1 VIGTIVWNIKKLQ
14 NLILTFSE
22 KSINDYIL
30 SMKLY
35 KEKRESNLSNISEIV
50 FDTTKKEPLVS
61 VVTPSFNAKDFLPL
75 LAHSVSKQTIVQDIQ
90 WVVVDDCSTDN
101 TQEVLADLSKKYKEL
116 SIKVLKNKTN
126 GGAAFTLNRGFQ
138 ASDGKY
144 VAWIS
149 ADDEYI
155 DRDKLEKDVILLEDG
170 NDVVFSK
177 YTVIKYTSGDSK
189 IVESF
194 IPENKIDLFL
204 YLTFSSNL
212 NGSSLVLKKEKYLQA
227 GGFDENLWNID
238 GDYDLFVKLALLGS
252 KFILSDSKVL
262 RRVHGGQTS
271 NQMNKMKLG
280 TSLTRSRFARIKFF
294 RDIMVK
300 RIEGLDNLVDS
311 FNLAA
316 NFSFFFLD
324 ISENVVL
331 PLNLKI
337 LRSLLKTNSKRA
349 LDVLSSYK
357 EFVTYMFNLE
367 NFQSF
372 VKKLSKFT

>member
-1 VIGTIVWNIKKLQ
+1 MVGTIIWNIKKLQ
-14 NLILTFSE
+14 NLIFTFSE

-35 KEKRESNLSNISEIV
+35 EEKCESNLSNISEIL

-61 VVTPSFNAKDFLPL
+61 VVTPSFNAKDFLPS
-75 LAHSVSKQTIVQDIQ
+75 LAQSLSKQTIVQDIQ
-90 WVVVDDCSTDN
+90 WVVVDDCSTDG
-101 TQEVLADLSKKYKEL
+101 TQEVLEGLCKEHREL
-116 SIKVLKNKTN
+116 SIKILKNKTN
-126 GGAAFTLNRGFQ
+126 GGAAFSLNRGFQ

-155 DRDKLEKDVILLEDG
+155 DIDKLEKDIILLENG

-189 IVESF
+189 IVESV
-194 IPENKIDLFL
+194 IPENNIDLFL

-252 KFILSDSKVL
+252 KFVLSNSKVL

-280 TSLTRSRFARIKFF
+280 TSLTRSRFARVKFL
-294 RDIMVK
+294 RDVMVK
-300 RIEGLDNLVDS
+300 KIEELDNLIDS

-324 ISENVVL
+324 ISENIDL
-331 PLNLKI
+331 PMNLKI
-337 LRSLLKTNSKRA
+337 LRALLKPNSKRA
-349 LDVLSSYK
+349 LDVLNSYK

-367 NFQSF
+367 NFQAF
-372 VKKLSKFT
+372 VKNLKVE

>member
-1 VIGTIVWNIKKLQ
+1 
-14 NLILTFSE
+14 
-22 KSINDYIL
+22 
-30 SMKLY
+30 MKLY
-35 KEKRESNLSNISEIV
+35 KEKCESNLSNISEIL
-50 FDTTKKEPLVS
+50 FDTTKREPLVS
-61 VVTPSFNAKDFLPL
+61 VVTPSFNAKDFLPS
-75 LAHSVSKQTIVQDIQ
+75 LAQSLSKQTIVQDIQ
-90 WVVVDDCSTDN
+90 WVVVDDCSTDG
-101 TQEVLADLSKKYKEL
+101 TQEVLERLCKEHREL
-116 SIKVLKNKTN
+116 SIKILKNKTN
-126 GGAAFTLNRGFQ
+126 GGAAFSLNRGFQ

-155 DRDKLEKDVILLEDG
+155 DIDKLEKDVILLENG

-189 IVESF
+189 IVESV
-194 IPENKIDLFL
+194 IPENNIDLFL

-252 KFILSDSKVL
+252 KFVLSNSKVL

-280 TSLTRSRFARIKFF
+280 TSLTRSRFARVKFL
-294 RDIMVK
+294 RDVMVK
-300 RIEGLDNLVDS
+300 KIEELDNLIDS
-311 FNLAA
+311 FNLTA

-324 ISENVVL
+324 ISENIDL
-331 PLNLKI
+331 PMNLKI
-337 LRSLLKTNSKRA
+337 LRALLKPNSKRA
-349 LDVLSSYK
+349 LDVLNSYK

-367 NFQSF
+367 NFQAF
-372 VKKLSKFT
+372 VKNLKVE

>member
-1 VIGTIVWNIKKLQ
+1 MVGTIIWNIKKLQ
-14 NLILTFSE
+14 NLLFTFSE
-22 KSINDYIL
+22 KSISDYIL

-35 KEKRESNLSNISEIV
+35 KEKCESNLSNISEIL
-50 FDTTKKEPLVS
+50 FDTTKREPLVS
-61 VVTPSFNAKDFLPL
+61 VVTPSFNAKDFLPS
-75 LAHSVSKQTIVQDIQ
+75 LAQSLSKQTIVQDIQ
-90 WVVVDDCSTDN
+90 WVVVDDCSTDG
-101 TQEVLADLSKKYKEL
+101 TQEVLERLCKEHREL
-116 SIKVLKNKTN
+116 SIKILKNKTN
-126 GGAAFTLNRGFQ
+126 GGAAFSLNRGFQ

-155 DRDKLEKDVILLEDG
+155 DIDKLEKDVILLENG

-189 IVESF
+189 IVESV
-194 IPENKIDLFL
+194 IPENNIDLFL

-252 KFILSDSKVL
+252 KFVLSNSKVL

-280 TSLTRSRFARIKFF
+280 TSLTRSRFARVKFL
-294 RDIMVK
+294 RDVMVK
-300 RIEGLDNLVDS
+300 KIEELDNLIDS
-311 FNLAA
+311 FNLTA

-324 ISENVVL
+324 ISENIDL
-331 PLNLKI
+331 PMNLKI
-337 LRSLLKTNSKRA
+337 LRALLKPNSKRA
-349 LDVLSSYK
+349 LDVLNSYK

-367 NFQSF
+367 NFQAF
-372 VKKLSKFT
+372 VKNLKVE